1 MREPF
6 IGGYNAYFWVA
17 AAASMVICGGAWADE
32 ELGNGDAA
40 IGIGI
45 MCNTS
50 QQAEQFVKLQST
62 GTQAEEAARAVNA
75 SARDSRACGVAAIAY
90 IRAQTVY
97 KMKLRDKLVQIVRIN
112 VVEAARQTGA
122 DRAHQ
127 RGCRIQ
133 WRWLAA
139 HFRHGSVRS
148 AGRRRRVD
156 LIGDAF
162 PETQPPT

>member
-6 IGGYNAYFWVA
+6 IGGYNAYFL
-17 AAASMVICGGAWADE
+17 GGGRRLYGHLRRAWADE
-32 ELGNGDAA
+32 ELGNDDAA

-45 MCNTS
+45 ICNTS
-50 QQAEQFVKLQST
+50 QQAKQFVKLQST
-62 GTQAEEAARAVNA
+62 GTQAEVAAGAVNA

-112 VVEAARQTGA
+112 VVAGFNGA
-122 DRAHQ
+122 GWQ
-127 RGCRIQ
+127 
-133 WRWLAA
+133 
-139 HFRHGSVRS
+139 RHGSVRS